1 MRKNILKRVVLF
13 SLIGNIVLT
22 TIKLI
27 FGHLGQSESLF
38 SDGINSFVDI
48 FISLMLF
55 IVLKVSSKQAD
66 ENHPYGHEK
75 YEGILYLFLSLF
87 IMAVAIILGFN
98 SINNLIF
105 SIRNPNLIIQPLIV
119 TVFVAITALIIKIG
133 LYILNYRVAKK
144 YNSVAIYADSNNHL
158 FDIFSTILSLL
169 SIILTRLGLLHFESI
184 ASILIALFIFYS
196 GFKMVLDAIS
206 YLVDEAPEAEIIDS
220 IRKSILECLGVIK
233 IDDLKVRKH
242 MSQLY
247 VDVEIS
253 VDNNLSLQSAHNI
266 SEDVHDH
273 IEKTH
278 DVIHCM
284 VHVNPYKKTNK
295 KTTFE

>member
-1 MRKNILKRVVLF
+1 MRKNILKRVVLL
-13 SLIGNIVLT
+13 SLVGNIILT
-22 TIKLI
+22 IIKLI

-55 IVLKVSSKQAD
+55 VVLKVSSKQAD
-66 ENHPYGHEK
+66 DNHPYGHEK
-75 YEGILYLFLSLF
+75 YEGILYLFLSMF
-87 IMAVAIILGFN
+87 IMVVAIILGFN

-105 SIRNPNLIIQPLIV
+105 SINNPNLVIQPLFV
-119 TVFVAITALIIKIG
+119 TVIVALIALIIKIG
-133 LYILNYRVAKK
+133 LYLINYRTAKK
-144 YNSVAIYADSNNHL
+144 YNSVAIYADSKNHL
-158 FDIFSTILSLL
+158 FDIFSTTISLI
-169 SIILTRLGLLHFESI
+169 SIILTRLGLLHFESL

-206 YLVDEAPEAEIIDS
+206 YLVDEAPGIEVVES
-220 IRKSILECLGVIK
+220 IKHSILNCQGVIK

-253 VDNNLSLQSAHNI
+253 VDNSLSLQSAHNI

-273 IEKTH
+273 IESLY

-284 VHVNPYKKTNK
+284 VHVNPYKKVNK